1 MKIIIIGQAVVDIIE
16 EDNLTSTKPG
26 GIYYSTIGALQIGK
40 FIDEIYLITN
50 YSKNYKE
57 LFSSAF
63 DNVNLTLSKSVRNI
77 PTVNLKIYKD
87 KERDE
92 KYSLI
97 TQKIKLPLEK
107 SLNKFDG
114 ILVNMI
120 SGFEITI
127 GHFEIIR
134 KYFFGPIYLDI
145 HSLSRG
151 FDKNNNRKFRQIPSV
166 KRWLDCADIVQCNES
181 ELLTICESNIEQE
194 IVNFVFRRRPR
205 LLIVTRANRGAT
217 LYTDFDDR
225 DRERFDVVPIKITA
239 KNSVGCG
246 DIFGATFLSN
256 YADFDRRNIL
266 TALRN
271 ANIAAGLFTQYI
283 TVEDFEK
290 LGEDF
295 TKYNA

>member
-1 MKIIIIGQAVVDIIE
+1 MKIIIIGQTVVDIIE
-16 EDNLTSTKPG
+16 EGNSKVTKPG
-26 GIYYSTIGALQIGK
+26 GIYYSTLGALQIGK

-50 YSKNYKE
+50 YSLKHKE
-57 LFSSAF
+57 LFGSVF
-63 DNVNLTLSKSVRNI
+63 DKVNLTLSKSGRNI

-97 TQKIKLPLEK
+97 TQKIKLPLEI
-107 SLNKFDG
+107 SLNKYDG

-127 GHFEIIR
+127 GHLEIIR
-134 KYFFGPIYLDI
+134 KYYFGPIYLDI

-151 FDKNNNRKFRQIPSV
+151 IDENNNRKFRQIPSV

-181 ELLTICESNIEQE
+181 ELLTICESNVEQE

-205 LLIVTRANRGAT
+205 LFIITRANRGAT
-217 LYTDFDDR
+217 LYTDFADR
-225 DRERFDVVPIKITA
+225 DKEKFDVVPIKVTA

-246 DIFGATFLSN
+246 DIFGATFLSY
-256 YADFDRRNIL
+256 YADYDRRNIHKI
-266 TALRN
+266 LRY
-271 ANIAAGLFTQYI
+271 ANIAAGLFTQYRTI
-283 TVEDFEK
+283 EDFGK